1 METNFLTS
9 RGVTFVIWISI
20 ELTFISFMLRP
31 WRFTGKVFEVMYCVI
46 IKQWISNDVCLFT
59 SWNPTY
65 PPPHD
70 SLGLHNRRKQN
81 AFSSSCFRHHLFSP
95 LRHLRLISWSFL
107 PSLPKV
113 KMIPNVKKIP
123 MREAPDLFIACNTCK
138 AYSYQIPFWKN
149 PFFPVFTNPEFVSW
163 PGYRVTIVVCLSVV
177 PRFIFIFYAIIAFLT
192 LIIGLKYIEGIHFF

>member
-1 METNFLTS
+1 
-9 RGVTFVIWISI
+9 
-20 ELTFISFMLRP
+20 
-31 WRFTGKVFEVMYCVI
+31 MYCVI

-123 MREAPDLFIACNTCK
+123 MREAPDLFIACNKSRMGRAKLIRTK
-138 AYSYQIPFWKN
+138 YRSGKIH
-149 PFFPVFTNPEFVSW
+149 FFPFSQFMARISCHD
-163 PGYRVTIVVCLSVV
+163 RRLSFC
-177 PRFIFIFYAIIAFLT
+177 RSAFYFSFYAIIAFLM

>member
-95 LRHLRLISWSFL
+95 SRHLRLISWSFL

-123 MREAPDLFIACNTCK
+123 MREAPDLFIACNKSRMGRAKLIRTK
-138 AYSYQIPFWKN
+138 
-149 PFFPVFTNPEFVSW
+149 
-163 PGYRVTIVVCLSVV
+163 YRS
-177 PRFIFIFYAIIAFLT
+177 
-192 LIIGLKYIEGIHFF
+192 GKIHFFPFSQIQSLFHGQDIVSRSSFVFLSFRVLFFFFTLSSLS

>member
-9 RGVTFVIWISI
+9 HGVTFVIWISI
-20 ELTFISFMLRP
+20 ELTFIRFMLRP

-113 KMIPNVKKIP
+113 KMIPNVKKNSNEGSTRSI
-123 MREAPDLFIACNTCK
+123 
-138 AYSYQIPFWKN
+138 YSM
-149 PFFPVFTNPEFVSW
+149 
-163 PGYRVTIVVCLSVV
+163 
-177 PRFIFIFYAIIAFLT
+177 
-192 LIIGLKYIEGIHFF
+192 

>member
-1 METNFLTS
+1 
-9 RGVTFVIWISI
+9 
-20 ELTFISFMLRP
+20 
-31 WRFTGKVFEVMYCVI
+31 MYCVI
-46 IKQWISNDVCLFT
+46 IKQWISNDVCLLT

-123 MREAPDLFIACNTCK
+123 MREAPDLFIACNKSRMGRAKLIRTK
-138 AYSYQIPFWKN
+138 YRSGKLSLFHGQDIVSRSSFVFLSFRVL
-149 PFFPVFTNPEFVSW
+149 FFFFT
-163 PGYRVTIVVCLSVV
+163 LSS
-177 PRFIFIFYAIIAFLT
+177 LS
-192 LIIGLKYIEGIHFF
+192 